1 MTQIYYA
8 DQYAR
13 KAFDKDLF
21 VATLENVLDTPADS
35 VPELTLLNTIAHKRA
50 KEMLAQVN
58 EYF

>member
-1 MTQIYYA
+1 MTQVYYA

-21 VATLENVLDTPADS
+21 VDTLEKVLETPADS
-35 VPELTLLNTIAHKRA
+35 IPELTLLNTVAHKRA
-50 KEMLAQVN
+50 KEMLEQAD